1 MSKGKTIGKVIAMLL
16 LIVIL
21 VLGGLL
27 WFDYLGVINAKSTFA
42 PIYSMLGMQVQTSV
56 TNDATDLTLV
66 ANLEDDRFAKRLES
80 LEIRNQELT
89 QREENVNL
97 AEDQNLQ
104 IAAELEEMRVSLEQ
118 QQITFSN
125 EVKRYDDRNL
135 NIEQNARNLA
145 SMRPANAVAILNA
158 MDDQDIIDTLRKV
171 DEIAASEGA
180 ASQVSNWLSLMP
192 PERAAELNRKM
203 TSKPATIE

>member
-1 MSKGKTIGKVIAMLL
+1 MSRGKTIGKIIAMLL

-21 VLGGLL
+21 VLGGML
-27 WFDYLGVINAKSTFA
+27 WFDYLGVINAKNTFA
-42 PIYSMLGMQVQTSV
+42 PIYTMLGMQVQTSV
-56 TNDATDLTLV
+56 TTDTTDLTLV
-66 ANLEDDRFAKRLES
+66 ANLEEDRFAKRLES
-80 LEIRNQELT
+80 LEIRNQELN
-89 QREENVNL
+89 QREESVSL

-145 SMRPANAVAILNA
+145 AMRPANAVAILNA

-192 PERAAELNRKM
+192 PERTAELNRKM